1 MEILATANGFTNTYP
16 KILERGDLICR
27 TGLSNLNL
35 PIAKVLGSIKERRT
49 FPDKNTKF
57 MKKKEN

>member
-1 MEILATANGFTNTYP
+1 MATANGFTNTDP
-16 KILERGDLICR
+16 KVLAKGDLICR
-27 TGLSNLNL
+27 TGLSNLNW

-49 FPDKNTKF
+49 FPEKDTKF